1 MLVKDPE
8 FMVPKEVAEL
18 LRCSVSTAYK
28 VMAKINKERDAKGLI
43 VLRGRVPRKALL
55 ERVGI

>member
-1 MLVKDPE
+1 MAIKDPE

-28 VMAKINKERDAKGLI
+28 IMAKINKDRADKGFI
-43 VLRGRVPRKALL
+43 VLRGKVPRKALL
-55 ERVGI
+55 ESLGI

>member
-8 FMVPKEVAEL
+8 FMIPKEVAEL

-28 VMAKINKERDAKGLI
+28 VMAKINKERDAKGPI
-43 VLRGRVPRKALL
+43 VVRGRVPRKALL
-55 ERVGI
+55 ESLGI